1 MAYSDPQTTHNP
13 ATGTSPPAAWG
24 DAVRDDIVWLAGD
37 ATSGGGKPMCR
48 VYHNASQ
55 SVATAT
61 WTSLAFNSERY
72 DVGSMHSTVTNNSR
86 ITIPSGGGGVY
97 HISGQATFANDATGG
112 RLIRVKLN
120 ASTVILGEILFPASS
135 SFSTGMAVA
144 GDYKLSAGDYLTLEV
159 YQSSGGI
166 LSVDS
171 FSAYTPE
178 FACHWVG
185 VG

>member
-37 ATSGGGKPMCR
+37 ATSGGSKPMCR
-48 VYHNASQ
+48 VYHNADQ
-55 SVATAT
+55 NVATAT
-61 WTSLAFNSERY
+61 WTSLALNSERY

-97 HISGQATFANDATGG
+97 HVFASVRFATNATGIRAV
-112 RLIRVKLN
+112 RLWLN
-120 ASTVILGEILFPASS
+120 GATSIGQRNNSATSTDPCHLGIS
-135 SFSTGMAVA
+135 V
-144 GDYKLSAGDYLTLEV
+144 DYKFAAADYIEVQV
-159 YQSSGGI
+159 YQASGGT
-166 LSVDS
+166 LAMTST
-171 FSAYTPE
+171 SAEAPE
-178 FACHWVG
+178 FGCHWVG